1 VPPMGPP
8 NRGQPAPSPGDG
20 AWPAPGGTPAQ
31 ARELRARGLRTIR
44 RLLAAGRVVMDR
56 KGYHAARVDDIV
68 KEADTS
74 HGTFYLYFAS
84 KEELFHALAR
94 ETAVELETVA
104 GSLGEVTGGPEGWH
118 ELRAW
123 LARFVDAYD
132 RHSPVIRAWTEIE
145 VGTTELGRLGGDVLA
160 GFSAVLADRTR
171 AVSTPDLDVDTAA
184 VALVAMVER
193 TVYFGATGQTDRPR
207 DSLLDTLADVIHGSL
222 FADAPHGVL
231 TDHVS
236 RPAG

>member
-1 VPPMGPP
+1 MPPMGAP
-8 NRGQPAPSPGDG
+8 NRGGPVPNPAP
-20 AWPAPGGTPAQ
+20 ARGGTPAQ
-31 ARELRARGLRTIR
+31 TRELRARGLRTIR

-84 KEELFHALAR
+84 KEELFHALAL
-94 ETAVELETVA
+94 ETASDLEAVA
-104 GSLGEVTGGPEGWH
+104 ASLGEVPVGPDGWR

-123 LARFVDAYD
+123 LSRFAEAYD

-160 GFSAVLADRTR
+160 GFSSVLADRTR
-171 AVSTPDLDVDTAA
+171 SGSTPDLGIETAA

-193 TVYFGATGQTDRPR
+193 TIYFGATNQTDRPR
-207 DSLLDTLADVIHGSL
+207 ETLLDTLADVIHEAL
-222 FADAPHGVL
+222 FAGPPDGPHGQLV
-231 TDHVS
+231 DPVGRS
-236 RPAG
+236 AG

>member
-1 VPPMGPP
+1 MAGP
-8 NRGQPAPSPGDG
+8 NRDHGPTNAPR
-20 AWPAPGGTPAQ
+20 GGTPAQ

-44 RLLAAGRVVMDR
+44 RLLAAGRIVMDR

-94 ETAVELETVA
+94 ETAADLEVVA
-104 GSLGEVTGGPEGWH
+104 DSLGPVTPGPAGRA

-123 LARFVDAYD
+123 LGRFADAYD

-160 GFSAVLADRTR
+160 GFSTVLADRTR
-171 AVSTPDLDVDTAA
+171 AAADPDLDIETAA
-184 VALVAMVER
+184 VGLVAMVER
-193 TVYFGATGQTDRPR
+193 TVYFGATGLTDRPR
-207 DSLLDTLADVIHGSL
+207 EALLDTLTEVVHDGL
-222 FADAPHGVL
+222 FAGRREPLRVTDASLV
-231 TDHVS
+231 T
-236 RPAG
+236 

>member
-1 VPPMGPP
+1 VPPMGGP
-8 NRGQPAPSPGDG
+8 NRGSSSSAPAPPR
-20 AWPAPGGTPAQ
+20 GGTPAQ
-31 ARELRARGLRTIR
+31 TRELRARGLRTIR
-44 RLLAAGRVVMDR
+44 RLLAAGRLVMDR
-56 KGYHAARVDDIV
+56 KGFHAARVDDIV

-84 KEELFHALAR
+84 KEELFHALAL
-94 ETAVELETVA
+94 ETAADLEAMA
-104 GSLGEVTGGPEGWH
+104 GSLGEVTVGPDGWR

-123 LARFVDAYD
+123 LGRFAEAYD

-160 GFSAVLADRTR
+160 GFSTVLADRTR
-171 AVSTPDLDVDTAA
+171 AVSTPGLDVETAA

-193 TVYFGATGQTDRPR
+193 TVYFGATNQIDRPR
-207 DSLLDTLADVIHGSL
+207 DTLLDTLTDVIHDAL
-222 FADAPHGVL
+222 FAGLPVGPHGPLADPVG
-231 TDHVS
+231 

>member
-1 VPPMGPP
+1 MGAP
-8 NRGQPAPSPGDG
+8 NRGRSAAGPADEPRPT
-20 AWPAPGGTPAQ
+20 AGGTPAQ
-31 ARELRARGLRTIR
+31 TRELRARGLRTIR

-56 KGYHAARVDDIV
+56 RGYHAARVDDIV
-68 KEADTS
+68 KEAATS

-94 ETAVELETVA
+94 ETATDLETVA
-104 GSLGEVTGGPEGWH
+104 ASLGEVTAGPDGWR

-123 LARFVDAYD
+123 LARFAAAYD

-145 VGTTELGRLGGDVLA
+145 VGTTVLGRLGGDVLA
-160 GFSAVLADRTR
+160 GFSSVLADRTR
-171 AVSTPDLDVDTAA
+171 AGTTPDLDVETAA

-193 TVYFGATGQTDRPR
+193 TVYFGATNQTDRPR
-207 DSLLDTLADVIHGSL
+207 DTLLDTMTDVIHDAL
-222 FADAPHGVL
+222 FAQRPEDVL
-231 TDHVS
+231 VDPVG